1 MMGDL
6 TLNGRLNL
14 AGSLTL
20 KDKVLV
26 ETAEALVELTPTPGQ
41 GHGQAPPVN
50 LPPPPVG
57 PADPGLDVTIVNSFN
72 KTVKA
77 GTKPI
82 VALGMVMQGD
92 LSPPLWPGM
101 VLLSTVNTTVTI
113 NHVAINVVGD
123 SAVIFPSGGSA
134 SLSTSGQ

>member
-1 MMGDL
+1 MMGNL
-6 TLNGRLNL
+6 TLKGRLNL
-14 AGSLTL
+14 VGNLTL

-26 ETAEALVELTPTPGQ
+26 ETAEALVELTPTPGK
-41 GHGQAPPVN
+41 GHGKAPLVN
-50 LPPPPVG
+50 LPPPPAG
-57 PADPGLDVTIVNSFN
+57 PADPGLDVTVINSFN

-77 GTKPI
+77 GAKPI
-82 VALGMVMQGD
+82 VVLGMVMQGNIP
-92 LSPPLWPGM
+92 SWPGM
-101 VLLSTVNTTVTI
+101 VLPSTVNTMVTI